1 MRRRREAS
9 LGRAHTPSQKH
20 AESTSATPNQAEKVT
35 VTYSSFPAA
44 KASAAA
50 RQPIEPPSTAP
61 SRNQANQGT
70 AQSRPFRK
78 SRHATSAAAIS
89 ARISAYSRNV

>member
-20 AESTSATPNQAEKVT
+20 AESTSATPNQAETVT
-35 VTYSSFPAA
+35 VIYGPVPAV
-44 KASAAA
+44 KAQEAA
-50 RQPIEPPSTAP
+50 RQPIEPPSAAP

-70 AQSRPFRK
+70 QASVPFVACTASR
-78 SRHATSAAAIS
+78 S
-89 ARISAYSRNV
+89 